1 MGSNTSERVGSQGRS
16 EINKLYPEQVVG
28 IWQEGHFLFG
38 KVPAQRYDAADPDMQ
53 ALMDSVNAQGWLQ
66 PGEAWHFE
74 DTGKTHVIFGNR
86 RTFVTEQINNE
97 RLAGDQEPI
106 AGSYRIVLHKT
117 MSPGLISK
125 ALERYSDENNKRK
138 GNDWLTTANAAAEK
152 LRLGVPVAAVLS
164 SFPMI
169 DSEKMLMELTSELGI
184 RSAAPELQE
193 ALIAGDIPIRK
204 AMRLARLPVHEQA
217 AAMNYKPASKAAT
230 SVTHAKIRRIAQAL
244 EHDKNLDG
252 VSARDVI
259 DALLGNTDN
268 PALAAL
274 VGEKLKPG
282 RKASG
287 GEQ

>member
-1 MGSNTSERVGSQGRS
+1 MGSSTSERVGSQGRS

-28 IWQEGHFLFG
+28 VWQEGHFLFG
-38 KVPAQRYDAADPDMQ
+38 KVPAQRYDASDPDMQ

-97 RLAGDQEPI
+97 RLASDQEPI
-106 AGSYRIVLHKT
+106 AGSYRIILHKA

-152 LRLGVPVAAVLS
+152 LKLGVPVQAVLS

-169 DSEKMLMELTSELGI
+169 DGEKMLAELTSELGI
-184 RSAAPELQE
+184 RTAAPELQE
-193 ALIAGDIPIRK
+193 ALIAGDIPVRK

-217 AAMNYKPASKAAT
+217 AAMVYKPAPKAAT
-230 SVTHAKIRRIAQAL
+230 SVSHAKIRRIAHAL
-244 EHDKNLDG
+244 EHDKSLDG

-259 DALLGNTDN
+259 DALLGRTENA
-268 PALAAL
+268 ALAAL

-282 RKASG
+282 RKAA
-287 GEQ
+287 E

>member
-1 MGSNTSERVGSQGRS
+1 MGSNTSNKVGSQGRS

-28 IWQEGHFLFG
+28 VWQEGHFLCG
-38 KVPAQRYDAADPDMQ
+38 KVPAQRYDASDPDMQ
-53 ALMDSVNAQGWLQ
+53 ALMDSVSAQGWLQ

-97 RLAGDQEPI
+97 RLASDQEPI

-152 LRLGVPVAAVLS
+152 LKLGVPVPAVLS

-169 DSEKMLMELTSELGI
+169 DGEKMLMELTSELGI
-184 RSAAPELQE
+184 RTAAPELQQ

-217 AAMNYKPASKAAT
+217 AAMVYKPAPKAAT
-230 SVTHAKIRRIAQAL
+230 SVSLAKLRRVASAL
-244 EHDKNLDG
+244 EHDKSLDG
-252 VSARDVI
+252 VSARNVI
-259 DALLGNTDN
+259 DALLGRTENA
-268 PALAAL
+268 ALAAL

-282 RKASG
+282 RKAA
-287 GEQ
+287 E